1 MTEGD
6 RFRRCLPVGGFGGR
20 PLRRVAALMPAKSG
34 TVSAHMFANDGGYG
48 RSSGRS
54 LPVAPLRYRPHH
66 GFAC

>member
-1 MTEGD
+1 
-6 RFRRCLPVGGFGGR
+6 
-20 PLRRVAALMPAKSG
+20 
-34 TVSAHMFANDGGYG
+34 MFANDGGYG